1 MNVEIGEKS
10 TIDTEYQ
17 RADGSGNIERKTGKT
32 KASENKRNTNHIGA
46 VLSAK
51 QLLVSIA
58 FGMEGAGEANFEE
71 WGIPP
76 PPSIIIMNRRPQLK
90 PAQNV
95 QLSKLSTV
103 HGYRKHFIAVNDDT
117 TSYSQI
123 QLNSLLH

>member
-71 WGIPP
+71 
-76 PPSIIIMNRRPQLK
+76 
-90 PAQNV
+90 
-95 QLSKLSTV
+95 
-103 HGYRKHFIAVNDDT
+103 
-117 TSYSQI
+117 
-123 QLNSLLH
+123 